1 MNIEQIEG
9 PEFLKKC
16 SVKQLNVLATDIRS
30 FLIDNVSKTGGHLS
44 SNLGVVELTIALH
57 TVFNSPIDKLIFDV
71 GHQSYIH
78 KILTG
83 RASRFP
89 TLRQWEGISGFQK
102 LDESIHD
109 VWEAGHAGTSLSAAL
124 AMAVAR
130 DLNNEHYSVVPLIG
144 DGALTNGM
152 AYEALNQIGSE
163 KRNLIV
169 IYNDNNMSISQN
181 VGAVSQAFAK
191 MRSSSPYATFKDD
204 VKQIL
209 NTSSVGSSIY
219 TGMKIVKDTVKRS
232 VVDSSI
238 FGELG
243 LEYLGPV
250 DGHNIRALIKIL
262 NVAKKHQGPVVVH
275 VITQKGKGYEL
286 SENDTDG
293 HWHGVSSFDP
303 DTGNNFSQL
312 PAGHFSWS
320 QVISE
325 TLVRLAK
332 SNPKI
337 LAITPAMTQGSKLE
351 NFFTAYPERS
361 FDCGIAEEHAATFA
375 AGLALAGYRPFIS
388 LYSTFLQRSYD
399 QINHDITRM
408 DLPVVIG
415 IDRSGLVGEDGP
427 THHGVFDVG
436 ILRPLP
442 NLIIAQPKD
451 AFEAQNLLF
460 TAFEQPHPFA
470 LRYPRGN
477 ALFKENTVLTTVEI
491 GTWTTD
497 KPLEETKLAVITY
510 GPDVDKVAQKAEIN
524 HLNIC
529 VINARFIK
537 PLDGE
542 MLQRIHDLK
551 LPVIVYETDMLA
563 GGLASA
569 ILEWCCDNEC
579 VIEMTRVG
587 IKDHYVTHGS
597 LPQLRK
603 FEKIDIT
610 SLFNRIVSMIGE

>member
-610 SLFNRIVSMIGE
+610 SLFNRIVSLIGE

>member
-16 SVKQLNVLATDIRS
+16 SVKQLNVLATEIRA

-57 TVFNSPIDKLIFDV
+57 TVFNSPTDKLIFDV

-130 DLNNEHYSVVPLIG
+130 DLNNEHYCVVPLIG
-144 DGALTNGM
+144 DGSLTNGM

-451 AFEAQNLLF
+451 AYEAQNLLF

-477 ALFKENTVLTTVEI
+477 AIFKENPVLSTVEI

-497 KPLEETKLAVITY
+497 KPLEETKMAVITY

-524 HLNIC
+524 HLNIS

-551 LPVIVYETDMLA
+551 LPIIVYETDMLA

-579 VIEMTRVG
+579 MIEITRVG

>member
-1 MNIEQIEG
+1 
-9 PEFLKKC
+9 
-16 SVKQLNVLATDIRS
+16 
-30 FLIDNVSKTGGHLS
+30 
-44 SNLGVVELTIALH
+44 
-57 TVFNSPIDKLIFDV
+57 
-71 GHQSYIH
+71 
-78 KILTG
+78 
-83 RASRFP
+83 
-89 TLRQWEGISGFQK
+89 
-102 LDESIHD
+102 
-109 VWEAGHAGTSLSAAL
+109 
-124 AMAVAR
+124 
-130 DLNNEHYSVVPLIG
+130 
-144 DGALTNGM
+144 M

-337 LAITPAMTQGSKLE
+337 W
-351 NFFTAYPERS
+351 RS
-361 FDCGIAEEHAATFA
+361 H
-375 AGLALAGYRPFIS
+375 R
-388 LYSTFLQRSYD
+388 Q
-399 QINHDITRM
+399 
-408 DLPVVIG
+408 
-415 IDRSGLVGEDGP
+415 
-427 THHGVFDVG
+427 
-436 ILRPLP
+436 
-442 NLIIAQPKD
+442 
-451 AFEAQNLLF
+451 
-460 TAFEQPHPFA
+460 
-470 LRYPRGN
+470 
-477 ALFKENTVLTTVEI
+477 
-491 GTWTTD
+491 
-497 KPLEETKLAVITY
+497 
-510 GPDVDKVAQKAEIN
+510 
-524 HLNIC
+524 
-529 VINARFIK
+529 
-537 PLDGE
+537 
-542 MLQRIHDLK
+542 
-551 LPVIVYETDMLA
+551 
-563 GGLASA
+563 
-569 ILEWCCDNEC
+569 
-579 VIEMTRVG
+579 
-587 IKDHYVTHGS
+587 
-597 LPQLRK
+597 
-603 FEKIDIT
+603 
-610 SLFNRIVSMIGE
+610 

>member
-16 SVKQLNVLATDIRS
+16 SVKQLNVLATEIRS

-57 TVFNSPIDKLIFDV
+57 TVFNSPTDKLIFDV

-102 LDESIHD
+102 LDESSHD

-130 DLNNEHYSVVPLIG
+130 DLDNEHYCVVPLIG
-144 DGALTNGM
+144 DGSLTNGM

-262 NVAKKHQGPVVVH
+262 SVAKKHQGPVVVH

-451 AFEAQNLLF
+451 AYEAQNLLF

-491 GTWTTD
+491 GTWTVD
-497 KPLEETKLAVITY
+497 KPLEETKMAVITY

-524 HLNIC
+524 HLNIS

-551 LPVIVYETDMLA
+551 LPIIVYETDMLA

-579 VIEMTRVG
+579 LIEITRIG
-587 IKDHYVTHGS
+587 IKDHYVPHGS

>member
-57 TVFNSPIDKLIFDV
+57 TVFNSPTDKLIFDV

-83 RASRFP
+83 RAGRFP

-102 LDESIHD
+102 LDESSHD

-130 DLNNEHYSVVPLIG
+130 DLNNEHYSVVPIIG
-144 DGALTNGM
+144 DGSLTNGM

-497 KPLEETKLAVITY
+497 KPMEESKLAVITY

>member
-16 SVKQLNVLATDIRS
+16 SVKQLNVLATEIRS

-57 TVFNSPIDKLIFDV
+57 TVFNSPTDKLIFDV

-102 LDESIHD
+102 LDESSHD

-130 DLNNEHYSVVPLIG
+130 DLDNEHYCVVPLIG
-144 DGALTNGM
+144 DGSLTNGM

-451 AFEAQNLLF
+451 AYEAQNLLF

-491 GTWTTD
+491 GTWTVD
-497 KPLEETKLAVITY
+497 KPLEETKMAVITY

-524 HLNIC
+524 HLNIS

-551 LPVIVYETDMLA
+551 LPIIVYETDMLA

-579 VIEMTRVG
+579 LIEITRIG
-587 IKDHYVTHGS
+587 IKDHYVPHGS

>member
-16 SVKQLNVLATDIRS
+16 SVKQLNVLATEIRS

-57 TVFNSPIDKLIFDV
+57 TVFNSPTDKLIFDV

-102 LDESIHD
+102 LDESSHD

-130 DLNNEHYSVVPLIG
+130 DLDNEHYCVVPLIG
-144 DGALTNGM
+144 DGSLTNGM

-262 NVAKKHQGPVVVH
+262 SVAKKHQGPVVVH

-451 AFEAQNLLF
+451 AYEAQNLLF

-491 GTWTTD
+491 GTWTVD
-497 KPLEETKLAVITY
+497 KPLEETKMAVITY

-524 HLNIC
+524 HLNIS

-551 LPVIVYETDMLA
+551 LPIIVYETDMLA

-579 VIEMTRVG
+579 VIEITRIG

>member
-16 SVKQLNVLATDIRS
+16 SVKQLNILATDIRS

-102 LDESIHD
+102 LDESSHD

-144 DGALTNGM
+144 DGSLTNGM

-204 VKQIL
+204 IKQIL

-524 HLNIC
+524 HLNIS

-579 VIEMTRVG
+579 VIEMMRVG

>member
-16 SVKQLNVLATDIRS
+16 SVKQLNVLATEIRA

-57 TVFNSPIDKLIFDV
+57 TVFNSPTDKLIFDV

-130 DLNNEHYSVVPLIG
+130 DLNNEHYCVVPLIG
-144 DGALTNGM
+144 DGSLTNGM

-451 AFEAQNLLF
+451 AYEAQNLLF

-477 ALFKENTVLTTVEI
+477 AIFKENPVLSTVEI

-497 KPLEETKLAVITY
+497 KPLEETKMAVITY

-524 HLNIC
+524 HLNIS

-579 VIEMTRVG
+579 MIEITRVG

>member
-1 MNIEQIEG
+1 
-9 PEFLKKC
+9 
-16 SVKQLNVLATDIRS
+16 
-30 FLIDNVSKTGGHLS
+30 
-44 SNLGVVELTIALH
+44 
-57 TVFNSPIDKLIFDV
+57 
-71 GHQSYIH
+71 
-78 KILTG
+78 
-83 RASRFP
+83 
-89 TLRQWEGISGFQK
+89 
-102 LDESIHD
+102 
-109 VWEAGHAGTSLSAAL
+109 
-124 AMAVAR
+124 
-130 DLNNEHYSVVPLIG
+130 
-144 DGALTNGM
+144 
-152 AYEALNQIGSE
+152 
-163 KRNLIV
+163 
-169 IYNDNNMSISQN
+169 
-181 VGAVSQAFAK
+181 
-191 MRSSSPYATFKDD
+191 
-204 VKQIL
+204 
-209 NTSSVGSSIY
+209 
-219 TGMKIVKDTVKRS
+219 
-232 VVDSSI
+232 
-238 FGELG
+238 
-243 LEYLGPV
+243 
-250 DGHNIRALIKIL
+250 
-262 NVAKKHQGPVVVH
+262 
-275 VITQKGKGYEL
+275 
-286 SENDTDG
+286 
-293 HWHGVSSFDP
+293 
-303 DTGNNFSQL
+303 
-312 PAGHFSWS
+312 
-320 QVISE
+320 
-325 TLVRLAK
+325 
-332 SNPKI
+332 
-337 LAITPAMTQGSKLE
+337 MTQGSKLE

-451 AFEAQNLLF
+451 AYEAQNLLF

-477 ALFKENTVLTTVEI
+477 AIFKENPVLSTVEI

-497 KPLEETKLAVITY
+497 KPLEETKMAVITY

-524 HLNIC
+524 HLNIS

-579 VIEMTRVG
+579 MIEITRVG